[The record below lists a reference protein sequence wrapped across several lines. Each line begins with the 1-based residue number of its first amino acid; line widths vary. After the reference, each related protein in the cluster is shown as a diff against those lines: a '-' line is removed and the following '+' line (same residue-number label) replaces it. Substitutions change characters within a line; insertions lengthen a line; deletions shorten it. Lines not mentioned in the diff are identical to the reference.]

1 MIQFILNNQLI
12 KTDKPASTTLL
23 DFVRYDE
30 NLRGTKIGCREGD
43 CGACTVLIGAMKD
56 GKLEYMSATSCL
68 TPLPNI
74 QGKHVVT
81 VEGLNLPD
89 KLNQAQQAMVDCSGT
104 QCGFCTPGFVN
115 SMCGF
120 ALTCSEPTLESA
132 ISAIDGNICR
142 CTGYKTIERASAQLA
157 QKLKT
162 KDQNNPMAWL
172 VTNEFVPDYFLNI
185 EEKIKSIQAPP
196 GEVIYKIESN
206 IQIPIGGGTDL
217 YVQKHDELHEY
228 DLDYLFDKNELNG
241 ITFNGNTCILKSSAT
256 VTDLMT
262 NKKLLET
269 IPNWYQHL
277 KLLSSTPIR
286 NIATIAGNIANG
298 SPIGDFTIILL
309 AMKAKLTLA
318 NKANESRQL
327 MLKDFY
333 TGYKTFD
340 KKAGEIITEIAF
352 ELPTNGTQFNF
363 EKVCKRQYL
372 DIASVNSAISVSI
385 NGNTITEA
393 HASMGGVG
401 PIPKYLSKTSEFLA
415 NKSIT
420 VSVIKEAEQILQTEL
435 SPISDARG
443 TETYKRLLG
452 RQLFFGHFI
461 ELFPETIKMDALI

>member
-43 CGACTVLIGAMKD
+43 CGACTVLIGSMKE
-56 GKLEYMSATSCL
+56 GNLEYMSATSCL
-68 TPLPNI
+68 SPLPNVH
-74 QGKHVVT
+74 GKHVVT

-115 SMCGF
+115 SMCGY
-120 ALTCSEPTLESA
+120 ALTCAEPTLESA

-157 QKLKT
+157 EKLQA
-162 KDQNNPMAWL
+162 KDQKNSMSWL
-172 VTNEFVPDYFLNI
+172 VANEFVPNYFLDI
-185 EEKIKSIQAPP
+185 EARIRAIQTPFVTIAKA
-196 GEVIYKIESN
+196 G
-206 IQIPIGGGTDL
+206 IPIGGGTDL
-217 YVQKHDELHEY
+217 YVQKHDELHDY
-228 DLDYLFDKNELNG
+228 DLDYLFDKSELNG
-241 ITFNGNTCILKSSAT
+241 ITFNGNTGILKSSAT
-256 VTDLMT
+256 VTDLMG
-262 NKKLLET
+262 NERLLQT

-309 AMKAKLTLA
+309 AMKAQLTLT
-318 NKANESRQL
+318 NKENVSRKL

-333 TGYKTFD
+333 LGYKQLD
-340 KKAGEIITEIAF
+340 KKEDEIISEIAF
-352 ELPTNGTQFNF
+352 ELPTNRTQFNF

-372 DIASVNSAISVSI
+372 DIASVNSAISITTKENS
-385 NGNTITEA
+385 ITEA

-401 PIPKYLSKTSEFLA
+401 PIPKYLAKTSSFMA

-420 VSVIKEAEQILQTEL
+420 VSVIKEAEQIMQTEL

-443 TETYKRLLG
+443 TEAYKRLLG
-452 RQLFFGHFI
+452 RQLFFSHFI
-461 ELFPETIKMDALI
+461 TLFPETIKMDDLI

>member
-43 CGACTVLIGAMKD
+43 CGACTVLIGSMKE

-68 TPLPNI
+68 TPLPNVH
-74 QGKHVVT
+74 GKHVVT

-115 SMCGF
+115 SMCGY
-120 ALTCSEPTLESA
+120 ALTCGKPTLESA

-157 QKLKT
+157 SKLVS
-162 KDQNNPMAWL
+162 KDQSNPMSWL
-172 VTNEFVPDYFLNI
+172 VVNEFVPDYFLTI
-185 EEKIKSIQAPP
+185 EERIKAIKT
-196 GEVIYKIESN
+196 EEYNSN
-206 IQIPIGGGTDL
+206 GQIPIGGGTDL

-228 DLDYLFDKNELNG
+228 NLDYLFDKNELNG
-241 ITFNGNTCILKSSAT
+241 ITFNGNTCILKSSVT
-256 VTDLMT
+256 VTDLIE
-262 NKKLLET
+262 NKLLLKT
-269 IPNWYQHL
+269 IPNWYNHL

-309 AMKAKLTLA
+309 AMKAQLTLT
-318 NKANESRQL
+318 NKANENRKV

-333 TGYKTFD
+333 LGYKTLD
-340 KKAGEIITEIAF
+340 KKADEIITEIAF
-352 ELPTNGTQFNF
+352 ELPINGTQFNF

-372 DIASVNSAISVSI
+372 DIASVNTAISISI
-385 NGNTITEA
+385 NGTTITEA

-401 PIPKYLSKTSEFLA
+401 PIPKYLAKTSEFLA
-415 NKSIT
+415 NKAIT

-443 TETYKRLLG
+443 TEAYKRLLG
-452 RQLFFGHFI
+452 RQLFFSHFI
-461 ELFPETIKMDALI
+461 TLFPETIKMDDLI

>member
-12 KTDKPASTTLL
+12 KTDKSASTTLL

-43 CGACTVLIGAMKD
+43 CGTCTVLIGAIKE
-56 GKLEYMSATSCL
+56 GKLEYMSVTSCL
-68 TPLPNI
+68 TPLPNVH
-74 QGKHVVT
+74 GKHVVT

-142 CTGYKTIERASAQLA
+142 CTGYKTIERASAILA
-157 QKLKT
+157 EKLQT
-162 KDQNNPMAWL
+162 KDHKNSMSWL
-172 VTNEFVPDYFLNI
+172 VANEFVPNYFLDI
-185 EEKIKSIQAPP
+185 EERVKAIKTPL
-196 GEVIYKIESN
+196 VIPAKVGT
-206 IQIPIGGGTDL
+206 PIGGGTDL

-228 DLDYLFDKNELNG
+228 DLDYLFDRSDLNG
-241 ITFNGNTCILKSSAT
+241 ISFNGNTCILKSAAT
-256 VTDLMT
+256 VTDLME
-262 NKKLLET
+262 NERLLET
-269 IPNWYQHL
+269 IPNWYNYL

-309 AMKAKLTLA
+309 AMKAQLTLT

-340 KKAGEIITEIAF
+340 KKADEIITEIAF

-372 DIASVNSAISVSI
+372 DIASVNTAISI
-385 NGNTITEA
+385 GTKGNTITEA

-401 PIPKYLSKTSEFLA
+401 PIPKYLVKTNTFLA
-415 NKSIT
+415 NKEIT
-420 VSVIKEAEQILQTEL
+420 VSVIKEAQEILQTEL

-452 RQLFFGHFI
+452 RQLFFAHFI
-461 ELFPETIKMDALI
+461 ALFPETIKMEALI

>member
-43 CGACTVLIGAMKD
+43 CGACTILIGTMKD

-68 TPLPNI
+68 TPLPNVH
-74 QGKHVVT
+74 GKHVVT

-115 SMCGF
+115 SMCGY
-120 ALTCSEPTLESA
+120 ALTCTEPTLESA

-142 CTGYKTIERASAQLA
+142 CTGYKTIERASAKLA
-157 QKLKT
+157 ERLQS
-162 KDQNNPMAWL
+162 KDKNNSISWL
-172 VTNEFVPDYFLNI
+172 VVNEFVPNYFLDI
-185 EEKIKSIQAPP
+185 EERVKAIQAKEYNTN
-196 GEVIYKIESN
+196 G
-206 IQIPIGGGTDL
+206 QIPIGGGTDL
-217 YVQKHDELHEY
+217 YVQKHDDLHEY
-228 DLDYLFDKNELNG
+228 DLDYLFDKSELNG
-241 ITFNGNTCILKSSAT
+241 ITFNGNTCFLKSSAT
-256 VTDLMT
+256 VTDLIE
-262 NKKLLET
+262 NERLLET
-269 IPNWYQHL
+269 IPNWYKHL

-309 AMKAKLTLA
+309 AMKAQLTLT
-318 NKANESRQL
+318 NKDKVSRKL

-333 TGYKTFD
+333 LGYKKLD
-340 KKAGEIITEIAF
+340 KKADEIITEIAF
-352 ELPTNGTQFNF
+352 ELPVNGTQFNF

-372 DIASVNSAISVSI
+372 DIASVNTAISI
-385 NGNTITEA
+385 ATNGNTITEG
-393 HASMGGVG
+393 HASIGGVG
-401 PIPKYLSKTSEFLA
+401 PIPKYLTKTNTFLI
-415 NKSIT
+415 NKEINIA
-420 VSVIKEAEQILQTEL
+420 VIKEAEAILQTEL

-443 TETYKRLLG
+443 TEAYKRLLA

-461 ELFPETIKMDALI
+461 ALFPETIKMEDLI

>member
-12 KTDKPASTTLL
+12 KTDKPAHTTLL
-23 DFVRYDE
+23 DFVRYNE

-43 CGACTVLIGAMKD
+43 CGACTVLIGTINN

-68 TPLPNI
+68 TPLPNVH
-74 QGKHVVT
+74 GKHVVT
-81 VEGLNLPD
+81 VEGLNLPK

-115 SMCGF
+115 SMCGY
-120 ALTCSEPTLESA
+120 ALTCTEPTLESA

-157 QKLKT
+157 SKLIS
-162 KDQNNPMAWL
+162 KDQSNPMSWL
-172 VTNEFVPDYFLNI
+172 VVNEFVPDYFLSI
-185 EEKIKSIQAPP
+185 EERLKAIQTP
-196 GEVIYKIESN
+196 EYKTN
-206 IQIPIGGGTDL
+206 GQIPIGGGTDL
-217 YVQKHDELHEY
+217 YVQKHDDLHEF

-241 ITFNGNTCILKSSAT
+241 ISFNGTTCILKSAVT
-256 VTDLMT
+256 VTDLME
-262 NKKLLET
+262 NKRLLQT
-269 IPNWYQHL
+269 IPNWYNHL

-309 AMKAKLTLA
+309 AMKAELTLT
-318 NKANESRQL
+318 NKVNESKKI

-333 TGYKTFD
+333 LGYKQLD
-340 KKAGEIITEIAF
+340 KKADEIITEISF
-352 ELPTNGTQFNF
+352 ELPTNGTKFNF

-372 DIASVNSAISVSI
+372 DIASVNSAITVSSDE
-385 NGNTITEA
+385 NRFTEA

-401 PIPKYLSKTSEFLA
+401 PIPKYLAKTSSFLV
-415 NKSIT
+415 NKAISA
-420 VSVIKEAEQILQTEL
+420 SVIKEAEQILQTEL

-443 TETYKRLLG
+443 TEAYKRLLG

-461 ELFPETIKMDALI
+461 ALFPEIIKMDDLL

>member
-12 KTDKPASTTLL
+12 KTEKPASTTLL

-43 CGACTVLIGAMKD
+43 CGACTILIGTMKE

-68 TPLPNI
+68 TPLPNVH
-74 QGKHVVT
+74 GKHVVT
-81 VEGLNLPD
+81 VEGLNLPN

-120 ALTCSEPTLESA
+120 ALTCTEPTLETA

-157 QKLKT
+157 EKLLD
-162 KDQNNPMAWL
+162 KDKENPMPWL
-172 VTNEFVPDYFLNI
+172 VENEFVPDYFLGI
-185 EEKIKSIQAPP
+185 EERIKAIQTFVFPEKV
-196 GEVIYKIESN
+196 G
-206 IQIPIGGGTDL
+206 IPIGGGTDL
-217 YVQKHDELHEY
+217 YVQKHDDLHEY
-228 DLDYLFDKNELNG
+228 DLDYLFDRSSLNG
-241 ITFNGNTCILKSSAT
+241 IAFDGNTCILKSAAT
-256 VTDLMT
+256 VTDLMQ
-262 NKKLLET
+262 NERLLQA
-269 IPNWYQHL
+269 IPNWYKYL

-309 AMKAKLTLA
+309 AMKAKLTLM
-318 NKANESRQL
+318 NKANENRQL

-340 KKAGEIITEIAF
+340 KKADEIITEIAF
-352 ELPTNGTQFNF
+352 EIPGNGTQFNF
-363 EKVCKRQYL
+363 DKVCKRQYL
-372 DIASVNSAISVSI
+372 DIASVNSAISI
-385 NGNTITEA
+385 TTHGATITEA

-401 PIPKYLSKTSEFLA
+401 PIPKYLAKTSEFLA
-415 NKSIT
+415 NKPIT
-420 VSVIKEAEQILQTEL
+420 IAVIKEAEQILQTEL

-443 TETYKRLLG
+443 TEAYKRLLG

-461 ELFPETIKMDALI
+461 ELFPETIKMEDLI

>member
-12 KTDKPASTTLL
+12 KTNKPASTTLL

-43 CGACTVLIGAMKD
+43 CGACTVLIGSMKD

-74 QGKHVVT
+74 HGKHVVT

-120 ALTCSEPTLESA
+120 ALTCDKPTLESA

-142 CTGYKTIERASAQLA
+142 CTGYKTIERASAILA
-157 QKLKT
+157 EKLQS
-162 KDQNNPMAWL
+162 KDQNNSIPWL
-172 VTNEFVPDYFLNI
+172 VANEFVPNYFLDI
-185 EEKIKSIQAPP
+185 EARVKAIKTEAYNTN
-196 GEVIYKIESN
+196 GM
-206 IQIPIGGGTDL
+206 IPIGGGTDL

-228 DLDYLFDKNELNG
+228 DLDYLFDRNELNG
-241 ITFNGNTCILKSSAT
+241 ITFDGNVCILKSAAT
-256 VTDLMT
+256 VTDLME
-262 NKKLLET
+262 NERLLET

-309 AMKAKLTLA
+309 AMKAELTLT
-318 NKANESRQL
+318 NKEKVSRKL

-340 KKAGEIITEIAF
+340 KKADEIITEIAF

-372 DIASVNSAISVSI
+372 DIASVNTAISI
-385 NGNTITEA
+385 GTNGNTITEA
-393 HASMGGVG
+393 HASIGGVG
-401 PIPKYLSKTSEFLA
+401 PIPKYLAKTSEFLA
-415 NKSIT
+415 NKEMT
-420 VSVIKEAEQILQTEL
+420 VSIIKEAERILQTEL

-443 TETYKRLLG
+443 TEAYKRLLG

-461 ELFPETIKMDALI
+461 ALFPETIKMEELI

>member
-43 CGACTVLIGAMKD
+43 CGACTILIGSMKD

-68 TPLPNI
+68 TPLPNVH
-74 QGKHVVT
+74 GKHVVT

-115 SMCGF
+115 SMCGY
-120 ALTCSEPTLESA
+120 ALTCTAPTLETA

-157 QKLKT
+157 EKLLT
-162 KDQNNPMAWL
+162 KDQNNSLQWL
-172 VTNEFVPDYFLNI
+172 VTNEFVPDYFLGI
-185 EEKIKSIQAPP
+185 EARVKAIKT
-196 GEVIYKIESN
+196 ESYN
-206 IQIPIGGGTDL
+206 SNGRIPIGGGTDL
-217 YVQKHDELHEY
+217 YVQKHDELHDF
-228 DLDYLFDKNELNG
+228 DLDYLFDKSELNG
-241 ITFNGNTCILKSSAT
+241 ISFNGNTCILKSSAT
-256 VTDLMT
+256 VTDLME
-262 NKKLLET
+262 NKTLLDA
-269 IPNWYQHL
+269 IPNWYKHL

-309 AMKAKLTLA
+309 AMKSQLTLT
-318 NKANESRQL
+318 NKENVSRKVL
-327 MLKDFY
+327 LKDFY
-333 TGYKTFD
+333 LGYKQLD
-340 KKAGEIITEIAF
+340 KKPDEIITEIAF
-352 ELPTNGTQFNF
+352 ELPTNGTKFNF

-372 DIASVNSAISVSI
+372 DIASVNSAMTISS

-393 HASMGGVG
+393 RASMGGVG
-401 PIPKYLSKTSEFLA
+401 PIPKYLAKTSEFLT
-415 NKSIT
+415 NKAIT

-443 TETYKRLLG
+443 TEAYKRLLG
-452 RQLFFGHFI
+452 RQLFFSHFI
-461 ELFPETIKMDALI
+461 ELFPETIKMEDLI

>member
-12 KTDKPASTTLL
+12 QTSKPASTTLL

-43 CGACTVLIGAMKD
+43 CGACTVLIGSIKN
-56 GKLEYMSATSCL
+56 GKLEYISATSCL
-68 TPLPNI
+68 TPLPNVH
-74 QGKHVVT
+74 GKHVVT
-81 VEGLNLPD
+81 VEGLNLPN

-115 SMCGF
+115 SMCGY
-120 ALTCSEPTLESA
+120 ALTCAEPTVEDA

-157 QKLKT
+157 SKLAS
-162 KDQNNPMAWL
+162 KDQDNAMPWL
-172 VTNEFVPDYFLNI
+172 VANEFVPDYFLDI
-185 EEKIKSIQAPP
+185 EERIKAIKVEEYNANGS
-196 GEVIYKIESN
+196 
-206 IQIPIGGGTDL
+206 IPIGGGTDL
-217 YVQKHDELHEY
+217 YVQKHDDLHEY
-228 DLDYLFDKNELNG
+228 DLDYLFDKSSLNG
-241 ITFNGNTCILKSSAT
+241 ISFDGNTCILKSATT
-256 VTDLMT
+256 VTDLME
-262 NKKLLET
+262 NERLLQT
-269 IPNWYQHL
+269 IPNWYKHL

-309 AMKAKLTLA
+309 AMKAKLTLT
-318 NKANESRQL
+318 NKTNENRQL

-340 KKAGEIITEIAF
+340 KKPGEIITEIAF
-352 ELPTNGTQFNF
+352 ELPVNGTKFNF

-372 DIASVNSAISVSI
+372 DIASVNSAITVST

-401 PIPKYLSKTSEFLA
+401 PIPKYLAKTSEFLA
-415 NKSIT
+415 NKSI
-420 VSVIKEAEQILQTEL
+420 SASMLKEAEQILQSEL

-443 TETYKRLLG
+443 TEAYKRLLG

-461 ELFPETIKMDALI
+461 ELFPETIKMEDLL

>member
-43 CGACTVLIGAMKD
+43 CGACTVLIGSIKD

-68 TPLPNI
+68 TPLPNVH
-74 QGKHVVT
+74 GKHVVT
-81 VEGLNLPD
+81 VEGLNLPN

-115 SMCGF
+115 SMCGY
-120 ALTCSEPTLESA
+120 ALTCAEPTLESA

-142 CTGYKTIERASAQLA
+142 CTGYKTIERASAQLVS
-157 QKLKT
+157 KLIS
-162 KDQNNPMAWL
+162 KDQSNPISWL
-172 VTNEFVPDYFLNI
+172 VVNEFVPEYFLSI
-185 EEKIKSIQAPP
+185 EERLKAIQTPF
-196 GEVIYKIESN
+196 VISFAQSGMPSSPAKAG
-206 IQIPIGGGTDL
+206 IPIGGGTDL
-217 YVQKHDELHEY
+217 YVQKHDELHDY

-241 ITFNGNTCILKSSAT
+241 VSFIGTSCILKSAVR
-256 VTDLMT
+256 VTDLME
-262 NKKLLET
+262 NKRLLQT

-309 AMKAKLTLA
+309 AMKAQLTLT
-318 NKANESRQL
+318 NKANENRKV

-333 TGYKTFD
+333 LGYKTLD
-340 KKAGEIITEIAF
+340 KKADEIISEIAF
-352 ELPTNGTQFNF
+352 ELPTNGTKFNF

-372 DIASVNSAISVSI
+372 DIASVNSAITVLFDE
-385 NGNTITEA
+385 NRITEA
-393 HASMGGVG
+393 HTSMGGVG
-401 PIPKYLSKTSEFLA
+401 PIPKYLAKTSAFLA
-415 NKSIT
+415 NKAIT
-420 VSVIKEAEQILQTEL
+420 VSVIKEAEQIMQTEL

-443 TETYKRLLG
+443 TEAYKRLLG
-452 RQLFFGHFI
+452 R
-461 ELFPETIKMDALI
+461 

>member
-43 CGACTVLIGAMKD
+43 CGACTVLIGSIKE

-74 QGKHVVT
+74 HGKHVVT
-81 VEGLNLPD
+81 VEGLNLPH

-115 SMCGF
+115 SMCGY

-157 QKLKT
+157 EKLQA
-162 KDQNNPMAWL
+162 KDQKNSMSWL
-172 VTNEFVPDYFLNI
+172 VANEFVPDYFLNI
-185 EEKIKSIQAPP
+185 EDRIKA
-196 GEVIYKIESN
+196 IETKEYNSN
-206 IQIPIGGGTDL
+206 GQIPIGGGTDL
-217 YVQKHDELHEY
+217 YVQKHDELHDF
-228 DLDYLFDKNELNG
+228 DLDYLFDKNQLNG
-241 ITFNGNTCILKSSAT
+241 ISFYGTSCVLKSSVT
-256 VTDLMT
+256 VTDLME
-262 NKKLLET
+262 NKTLLEA
-269 IPNWYQHL
+269 IPNWYNYL

-309 AMKAKLTLA
+309 AMKAQLTLT
-318 NKANESRQL
+318 NKENVARKV
-327 MLKDFY
+327 MLKEFY
-333 TGYKTFD
+333 LGYKQLD
-340 KKAGEIITEIAF
+340 KKTDEIITEIAF
-352 ELPTNGTQFNF
+352 ELPTNGTQFHF

-372 DIASVNSAISVSI
+372 DIASVNSAITVSSYE
-385 NGNTITEA
+385 NTITEA

-401 PIPKYLSKTSEFLA
+401 PIPKYLAKTSEFLA
-415 NKSIT
+415 NKTIT
-420 VSVIKEAEQILQTEL
+420 ISVIKEAEQILQTEL

-443 TETYKRLLG
+443 TEAYKRLLG
-452 RQLFFGHFI
+452 RQLFFSHFI
-461 ELFPETIKMDALI
+461 TLFPETIKMDDLI

>member
-12 KTDKPASTTLL
+12 KTNKPASTTLL

-43 CGACTVLIGAMKD
+43 CGACTILIGTMKE

-74 QGKHVVT
+74 NGKHVVT
-81 VEGLNLPD
+81 IEGLNLPN

-120 ALTCSEPTLESA
+120 ALTCSAPTLESA

-142 CTGYKTIERASAQLA
+142 CTGYKTIERASA
-157 QKLKT
+157 KLTRKLQA
-162 KDQNNPMAWL
+162 KDQNNVMPWL
-172 VTNEFVPDYFLNI
+172 VANEFVPDYFLGI
-185 EEKIKSIQAPP
+185 EERVKAIKTDVYNTNGA
-196 GEVIYKIESN
+196 
-206 IQIPIGGGTDL
+206 IPIGGGTDL
-217 YVQKHDELHEY
+217 YVQKHDDLHEY
-228 DLDYLFDKNELNG
+228 DLDYLFDRNELNG
-241 ITFNGNTCILKSSAT
+241 ITFNGDTCTLKSSVT
-256 VTDLMT
+256 VTDLME
-262 NKKLLET
+262 NERLLET
-269 IPNWYQHL
+269 IPNWYKHL

-309 AMKAKLTLA
+309 AMKAKLTLT

-340 KKAGEIITEIAF
+340 KNADEIITEIAF
-352 ELPTNGTQFNF
+352 VLPTNEIQFNF

-372 DIASVNSAISVSI
+372 DIASVNTAISI
-385 NGNTITEA
+385 ATNGNTITEA

-401 PIPKYLSKTSEFLA
+401 PIPKYLAKTCGFLA
-415 NKSIT
+415 TKQIT
-420 VSVIKEAEQILQTEL
+420 VPVIKDAEQILQTEL

-443 TETYKRLLG
+443 TEAYKRLLG
-452 RQLFFGHFI
+452 RQLFFAHFI
-461 ELFPETIKMDALI
+461 ALFPETIKIEDLI